1 MKRKQI
7 VAVLALLGLLPL
19 LFGGCFTI
27 DVKIPVEN
35 GITVAAQETQ
45 AAAQETQAAVQETQA
60 AQPTAAAPE
69 AGSDLTALS
78 QAEQLAYFNA
88 ALNKIKANNV
98 GFKKSKLT
106 ATEDITLSNSL
117 ANSLVGIVKGA
128 LLSETAAET
137 TVNKGE
143 NSNAVMSP
151 YNVPYVSQLTTDDI
165 TGIEVVPNNG
175 GYIITVRVK
184 GETNPEATG
193 STCSRI
199 FEFMTV
205 DDVVTTYAPKVGAEV
220 AREDIEVVFDGC
232 YAKATIDANGNVTGY
247 ETFVKGTMNLHNAKI
262 KVITTDVSVVLA
274 STTTYTDFNY

>member
-1 MKRKQI
+1 MGRKRI
-7 VAVLALLGLLPL
+7 ITASVLLGLLPL

-27 DVKIPVEN
+27 DVRIPTEN
-35 GITVAAQETQ
+35 GAT
-45 AAAQETQAAVQETQA
+45 AAVQETQA
-60 AQPTAAAPE
+60 VPVQETQPAAPDAQATAAAPQT
-69 AGSDLTALS
+69 GSDLTALS
-78 QAEQLAYFNA
+78 KAEQLACFNDA
-88 ALNKIKANNV
+88 VNRIKANNV
-98 GFKKSKLT
+98 GFRKSKLT

-165 TGIEVVPNNG
+165 TGIEVVPDNG
-175 GYIITVRVK
+175 GYVITVRVK
-184 GETNPEATG
+184 GETNPELTG
-193 STCSRI
+193 SICSRI

-232 YAKATIDANGNVTGY
+232 YAKATIDAGGNVTGY
-247 ETFVKGTMNLHNAKI
+247 ETFVKGVMNLRNAKI